1 MDLDNSMLQQG
12 LNEAL
17 QNKTDQQFPL
27 AQAIVEKN
35 WPLISKSLNI
45 NSQQE
50 MDAAKE
56 VVIDQILGQFEG
68 SGQGKYGPR
77 NTSALA
83 GFDLEGGAQVSTYL
97 AETIRTRKP
106 EIDAAIADRTAGPGI
121 QVDQPLGDVAV
132 DKLKQQRLH
141 KLDHYA

>member
-1 MDLDNSMLQQG
+1 MKL
-12 LNEAL
+12 L

-56 VVIDQILGQFEG
+56 VVIDQVLGQFEG
-68 SGQGKYGPR
+68 SG
-77 NTSALA
+77 
-83 GFDLEGGAQVSTYL
+83 
-97 AETIRTRKP
+97 TR
-106 EIDAAIADRTAGPGI
+106 
-121 QVDQPLGDVAV
+121 
-132 DKLKQQRLH
+132 
-141 KLDHYA
+141 